1 MTRKEYLAQRRD
13 RLFKGHK
20 WKLVPKRGR
29 EATFEYWKER
39 GVRPPVGICNRQC
52 KYCGYTMPL
61 TCHIAQGPRCEDRV
75 LKDVMD
81 S

>member
-1 MTRKEYLAQRRD
+1 MTRKEFLAQRRD

-20 WKLVPKRGR
+20 WQIVPRRGR
-29 EATFEYWKER
+29 EATFAYWKER
-39 GVRPPVGICNRQC
+39 KKHPPKEICNRRC

-61 TCHIAQGPRCEDRV
+61 TSQIAQGPRCEDRI
-75 LKDVMD
+75 LEAVMK